1 MEGVGVRLFFVSL
14 LPGVRLGVR
23 VSGLGKFKVSTL
35 TLAQGKVQG
44 CSLGLRVWDVGLRA
58 KG

>member
-1 MEGVGVRLFFVSL
+1 M
-14 LPGVRLGVR
+14 RLGVR